1 MSAAT
6 TTGAPEIGSPVRSYS
21 FRMSK
26 RTDYTVRTV
35 TEHRTRARTARK
47 PKSET
52 PFVVARAASFPS
64 RHGARR
70 RPPGAPRGGARG
82 ASDRERR
89 AAGCALVSS
98 RRAASKRTRRDLD
111 DRRPR
116 LMNEVPPRPAPPP
129 RVVVAARQRRLRSA
143 RDEADAVVMAYRA
156 RREAAYQRALAEVRT
171 SSDLFARRRRIDCM
185 STRRSLPSARFIPLR
200 PLRSFPLASQ
210 RARDATAA
218 AARVDAETEKA
229 IADATSAAR
238 AKKGRVVAM
247 LASRAL
253 RACTERETAYSDFA
267 FCIEQASLSTRGARA
282 RRDERTRARC
292 YSIRARIFYHTLLI
306 ATFSYTCETVARVS
320 DASRAALN
328 IHHRA
333 GRTNAV
339 LRPAPACTTVIS
351 TAVATDG
358 RQYVAAANPPI
369 IPPPHRAEGGR
380 ASSIDSIESRRLRS
394 PPPASHPPKKNVP
407 PL

>member
-1 MSAAT
+1 
-6 TTGAPEIGSPVRSYS
+6 
-21 FRMSK
+21 
-26 RTDYTVRTV
+26 
-35 TEHRTRARTARK
+35 
-47 PKSET
+47 
-52 PFVVARAASFPS
+52 
-64 RHGARR
+64 
-70 RPPGAPRGGARG
+70 
-82 ASDRERR
+82 
-89 AAGCALVSS
+89 
-98 RRAASKRTRRDLD
+98 
-111 DRRPR
+111 
-116 LMNEVPPRPAPPP
+116 
-129 RVVVAARQRRLRSA
+129 
-143 RDEADAVVMAYRA
+143 MAYRA

-282 RRDERTRARC
+282 TRRENARAM
-292 YSIRARIFYHTLLI
+292 LQ
-306 ATFSYTCETVARVS
+306 YTCSDLLSHAPNRYLFVHVRDGSRTSQTRVA
-320 DASRAALN
+320 
-328 IHHRA
+328 
-333 GRTNAV
+333 
-339 LRPAPACTTVIS
+339 
-351 TAVATDG
+351 
-358 RQYVAAANPPI
+358 
-369 IPPPHRAEGGR
+369 
-380 ASSIDSIESRRLRS
+380 
-394 PPPASHPPKKNVP
+394 

>member
-1 MSAAT
+1 
-6 TTGAPEIGSPVRSYS
+6 
-21 FRMSK
+21 
-26 RTDYTVRTV
+26 
-35 TEHRTRARTARK
+35 
-47 PKSET
+47 
-52 PFVVARAASFPS
+52 
-64 RHGARR
+64 
-70 RPPGAPRGGARG
+70 
-82 ASDRERR
+82 
-89 AAGCALVSS
+89 
-98 RRAASKRTRRDLD
+98 
-111 DRRPR
+111 
-116 LMNEVPPRPAPPP
+116 
-129 RVVVAARQRRLRSA
+129 
-143 RDEADAVVMAYRA
+143 
-156 RREAAYQRALAEVRT
+156 
-171 SSDLFARRRRIDCM
+171 M

-333 GRTNAV
+333 G
-339 LRPAPACTTVIS
+339 
-351 TAVATDG
+351 G
-358 RQYVAAANPPI
+358 RMP
-369 IPPPHRAEGGR
+369 
-380 ASSIDSIESRRLRS
+380 SF
-394 PPPASHPPKKNVP
+394 VP
-407 PL
+407 RQPVQP

>member
-1 MSAAT
+1 
-6 TTGAPEIGSPVRSYS
+6 
-21 FRMSK
+21 MSK

-282 RRDERTRARC
+282 TRRENARAM
-292 YSIRARIFYHTLLI
+292 LQ
-306 ATFSYTCETVARVS
+306 YTCSDLLSHAPNRYLFVHVRDGSRTSQTRVA
-320 DASRAALN
+320 
-328 IHHRA
+328 
-333 GRTNAV
+333 
-339 LRPAPACTTVIS
+339 
-351 TAVATDG
+351 
-358 RQYVAAANPPI
+358 
-369 IPPPHRAEGGR
+369 
-380 ASSIDSIESRRLRS
+380 
-394 PPPASHPPKKNVP
+394 

>member
-143 RDEADAVVMAYRA
+143 RDVADAVVMAYRA

-333 GRTNAV
+333 G
-339 LRPAPACTTVIS
+339 
-351 TAVATDG
+351 G
-358 RQYVAAANPPI
+358 RMP
-369 IPPPHRAEGGR
+369 
-380 ASSIDSIESRRLRS
+380 SF
-394 PPPASHPPKKNVP
+394 VP
-407 PL
+407 RQPVQP